1 MPRRRFGRTD
11 LTVSPIG
18 LGTVSLG
25 LSERVPTDA
34 DATAIVRALF
44 NVGANVI
51 DTAPVYGEAERRI
64 GIALRDLEG
73 EAPRDLVVATKV
85 GYRPDPFD
93 YSEAQTRACVDQS
106 LRLLAR
112 DRLDLIYI
120 HDVEVTAFDTV
131 MNGSLVALRDLQTQ
145 GVVGY
150 IGVSGGTVKVL
161 RSYVETGE
169 FDAVLTHNRYTLLD
183 QPAGGLIS
191 RAHELGVAVT
201 NAAPF
206 SAGMLARPFDAGGT
220 HTSGPFAALEFE
232 QGRPDAM
239 DRVRTIAKIVAAYG
253 VDLPTAA
260 VRFSTRN
267 PEVQLTVLGAESSD
281 EVAAAAR
288 AATME
293 IPDSMWA
300 EIAEAAPPN
309 LDDLP
314 GEPSQVSD

>member
-1 MPRRRFGRTD
+1 M
-11 LTVSPIG
+11 VSPIG

-25 LSERVPTDA
+25 RAERVPTDP
-34 DATAIVRALF
+34 DATEIVRALF
-44 NVGANVI
+44 DVGANVI
-51 DTAPVYGEAERRI
+51 DTAPVYGEAERRV
-64 GIALRDLEG
+64 GIALRDLED
-73 EAPRDLVVATKV
+73 ETPRDLVIATKV

-93 YSEAQTRACVDQS
+93 YSEAQTRACVDES

-120 HDVEVTAFDTV
+120 HDVEVTKFDTV
-131 MNGSLVALRDLQTQ
+131 MNGSLAALRDLQAN

-150 IGVSGGTVKVL
+150 IGVSGGPVDVL

-183 QPAGGLIS
+183 QPASGLIS

-206 SAGMLARPFDAGGT
+206 SAGMLARPFDAGGR
-220 HTSGPFAALEFE
+220 HTSGPFAAHEFE

-239 DRVRTIAKIVAAYG
+239 DRVRAIATIVAAYG

-267 PEVQLTVLGAESSD
+267 SAVQLTVLGAESRD

-288 AATME
+288 AATRE
-293 IPDSMWA
+293 IPNRMWA
-300 EIAEAAPPN
+300 EIAQAAPPN

-314 GEPSQVSD
+314 GEPAQLLG